1 MKMKFTKEEVLS
13 IVEDHAISLG
23 FKAGE
28 VGIVYKDKKEYE
40 YFGDPTR
47 EDRRE
52 INVRFFDGI
61 EVDVNINEQNK

>member
-13 IVEDHAISLG
+13 IVENHVQSLG
-23 FKAGE
+23 FKTGE
-28 VGIVYKDKKEYE
+28 VGIVYQDKKDYE

-52 INVRFFDGI
+52 IKVRYFEGI
-61 EVDVNINEQNK
+61 EAEVTLSE